1 MPHSPMPAA
10 PTRARAATPLLRP
23 ILALTVTLSLT
34 CLLVAGAHVAT
45 AHAQTTTGGAG
56 LGPTHGASHS
66 STRAATSKDRTIVRT
81 AIAEIGSPYEYAA
94 TGPHAFDC
102 SGLTTYA
109 FARAGIH
116 LPRTSFAQY
125 HVGHRVSV
133 HHLRPGDLVFF
144 DTAGPGASHVGIA
157 ISRTVAISATNHG
170 VMRTS
175 LTHGYW
181 KHYLIGARRVG

>member
-1 MPHSPMPAA
+1 MPHSPLPAA
-10 PTRARAATPLLRP
+10 PTRARAITPLLRL
-23 ILALTVTLSLT
+23 ILALTVALALA
-34 CLLVAGAHVAT
+34 LWLVAT
-45 AHAQTTTGGAG
+45 AHAQTARTASGGAG
-56 LGPTHGASHS
+56 LGSSHGASHS
-66 STRAATSKDRTIVRT
+66 STRVATTKDHKIIRT
-81 AIAEIGSPYEYAA
+81 AIAAIGSPYEYAA

-125 HVGHRVSV
+125 RVGHRVSV

-144 DTAGPGASHVGIA
+144 DTDGPGASHVGIA
-157 ISRTVAISATNHG
+157 ISRTIAISATSHG

>member
-1 MPHSPMPAA
+1 MPAVL
-10 PTRARAATPLLRP
+10 TRPRDAIRVHRL
-23 ILALTVTLSLT
+23 ILALAAALTVLLSL
-34 CLLVAGAHVAT
+34 AAS
-45 AHAQTTTGGAG
+45 AHAQAASGGAG
-56 LGPTHGASHS
+56 LGGHPRASHS
-66 STRAATSKDRTIVRT
+66 SASTAATGRDRTIVRA
-81 AIAEIGSPYEYAA
+81 AIAEIGRPYEYAA
-94 TGPHAFDC
+94 TGPNAFDC

-144 DTAGPGASHVGIA
+144 DTDGPGASHVGIA
-157 ISRTVAISATNHG
+157 ISRTVAISATSHG

>member
-1 MPHSPMPAA
+1 MPHPPMPAVL
-10 PTRARAATPLLRP
+10 TRLRDIARLHRL
-23 ILALTVTLSLT
+23 ILALAVALTLLASLA
-34 CLLVAGAHVAT
+34 AGAG
-45 AHAQTTTGGAG
+45 AQAPSGGAG
-56 LGPTHGASHS
+56 LGSHPGASHS
-66 STRAATSKDRTIVRT
+66 SAHATATGRDRTIVRT
-81 AIAEIGSPYEYAA
+81 ALAEIGTPYEYAA
-94 TGPHAFDC
+94 TGPNAFDC

-125 HVGHRVSV
+125 HVGHRVSI

-157 ISRTVAISATNHG
+157 ISATVAISATDHG
-170 VMRTS
+170 VMRTP

-181 KHYLIGARRVG
+181 KHYLIGARRIG

>member
-1 MPHSPMPAA
+1 MPHLTMPAV
-10 PTRARAATPLLRP
+10 PVRSRAAIRP
-23 ILALTVTLSLT
+23 HRLILALTATLVLT
-34 CLLVAGAHVAT
+34 FCLAAT
-45 AHAQTTTGGAG
+45 AHARTASGGAG
-56 LGPTHGASHS
+56 LGSSRGANHA
-66 STRAATSKDRTIVRT
+66 TATATATATSKDRTIVRT
-81 AIAEIGSPYEYAA
+81 AIAQIGSPYEYAA

-157 ISRTVAISATNHG
+157 LGRTVAVSATDHG

-181 KHYLIGARRVG
+181 RHYLIGARRIG